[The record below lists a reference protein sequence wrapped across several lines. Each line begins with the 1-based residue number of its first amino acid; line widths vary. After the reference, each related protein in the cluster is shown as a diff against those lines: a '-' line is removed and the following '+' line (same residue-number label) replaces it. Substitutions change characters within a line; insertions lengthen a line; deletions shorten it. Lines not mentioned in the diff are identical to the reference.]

1 LIFCRLQNLA
11 KSPSF
16 AGRRR
21 PAAAAAAAAAAMPSS
36 IADLSA
42 DAVGLILVRLNLHEF
57 ARSACVCRHFQR
69 AVRQAEAVR
78 VKACSVPLPTL
89 RPGESRLRAL
99 RFAEVVAETEHAT
112 LACGEIALCH
122 SPQGD
127 RVWRWSYRYDADSA
141 AHAIAAHAKIHPHT
155 LGAECHALVADTNG
169 AVWSWME
176 QRGRRSTSGELGHGN
191 REVVTIPTRIASLA
205 GTRII
210 QVAASRSCSLFLT
223 SEGAVLACGF
233 NNCGQLGVGDT
244 DCRLQPAAVPG
255 FADRRVV
262 ELSAG
267 TTHSAAV
274 DEAGALWTWGLGQ
287 YGSAAKMNALGLG
300 YTNRAMRPTLI
311 ASLAPQRVRHV
322 SAGFAFT
329 LAVTAAGELYACGNG
344 ERGRLGLGSWES
356 KDTFTLVTA
365 LAGIPVISASAGESH
380 SVVLTEAGVYTMGNG
395 DHGQLGHGDLGWR
408 QVPTLVKSFAPPLSA
423 EQVDARTLRELKRE
437 LERRG
442 LSSEGDKAALAAR
455 LLAEQPAFGRVV
467 EVAAGSLV
475 SLARGADGKV
485 YGWGAGRYD
494 GNGNW
499 NRAKKN
505 VPVCLDWLESLC
517 DQLESWEY
525 SA

>member
-1 LIFCRLQNLA
+1 
-11 KSPSF
+11 
-16 AGRRR
+16 
-21 PAAAAAAAAAAMPSS
+21 MPSS
-36 IADLSA
+36 ITDLPA

-69 AVRQAEAVR
+69 AVRQAETAR
-78 VKACSVPLPTL
+78 IKACSVPLPTL

-99 RFAEVVAETEHAT
+99 RFAEVVAETEYAT
-112 LACGEIALCH
+112 LACGVIALCN

-127 RVWRWSYRYDADSA
+127 RVWKWSYRYDADSA
-141 AHAIAAHAKIHPHT
+141 AHATAAHAKVRPHT
-155 LGAECHALVADTNG
+155 LGANAHALVVDTNG

-176 QRGRRSTSGELGHGN
+176 EGDSTSGELGHCN
-191 REVVTIPTRIASLA
+191 LVVVTIPKRIASLA

-223 SEGAVLACGF
+223 SEGAVLGCGF
-233 NNCGQLGVGDT
+233 NNCGQLGVCDT
-244 DCRLQPAAVPG
+244 DCRVKPAAVPG
-255 FADRRVV
+255 FAGRRVV

-287 YGSAAKMNALGLG
+287 YRPDAKSNALGLG
-300 YTNRAMRPTLI
+300 YTNRVMRPTLV
-311 ASLAPQRVRHV
+311 ASFTPQRVRHV
-322 SAGFAFT
+322 SAGAAFSV
-329 LAVTAAGELYACGNG
+329 AVTAAGELYACGSG
-344 ERGRLGLGSWES
+344 ARGRLGLGSWES

-442 LSSEGDKAALAAR
+442 LNSEGDKAVLAAR

-494 GNGNW
+494 GNGSW
-499 NRAKKN
+499 NRAKKT

-517 DQLESWEY
+517 DQLESW
-525 SA
+525 